1 MEHMIPAW
9 MLIPFA
15 AQLLII
21 AILPLTKWGEWWE
34 ENRHKLLVSL
44 LLGVPVGIWLCLHGM
59 THELEHQM
67 I

>member
-21 AILPLTKWGEWWE
+21 AVLPLTKWGEWWE
-34 ENRHKLLVSL
+34 HNLHKLYGRSSWVC
-44 LLGVPVGIWLCLHGM
+44 PWAHGCACM
-59 THELEHQM
+59 G
-67 I
+67 